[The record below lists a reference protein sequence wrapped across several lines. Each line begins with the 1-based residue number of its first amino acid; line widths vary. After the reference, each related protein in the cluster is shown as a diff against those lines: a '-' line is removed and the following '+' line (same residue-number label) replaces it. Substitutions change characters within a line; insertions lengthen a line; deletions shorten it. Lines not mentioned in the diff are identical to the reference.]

1 MRISLIWNRNS
12 REFQSYNDIRKF
24 LEENDFAIYK
34 FSDSRVVVHTVC
46 ETTFFSRLILPAE
59 YVYNYTFRLLDLY
72 PNRLTAFLYTPLKL
86 VFKCPHILDS
96 LVPPTVQ
103 ETGSSQQDESIP
115 NTKPSIIV
123 YQDNVPYGPFSL
135 LQLRE
140 FDMRGFICH
149 EDYIVF
155 EGNSNPFRRRELYS
169 MQNNSAFGYFPLIL
183 RCKHSDSVTLSM
195 QYPITIGQDCYWY
208 GPFSVQM
215 ASDLYTQKFIHPKW
229 NSIVTYPES
238 IPKQQLPAEFERF
251 LLIHQPG
258 AFQKQK
264 ENVRNNNLLLESSMG
279 SGCKRRPL
287 PIVNRTRS
295 RFASLANAVIGELT
309 GRFLF
314 LDLNDTSTADSDKSL
329 QTDCSESNATSSL
342 SIQKEQQLNDRLC
355 SSDNL
360 PCSSPTVPLNDPTI
374 QRQHIQKL
382 AQAMESSTTA
392 NGKLDFDRNPHHI
405 LDPQKNYL
413 LPARVDRTPSPPSV
427 RPSVGTST
435 TESYSPKSI
444 ISLRDSVVELGSFC
458 FSDSSLEHDSAAQ
471 DTSSSAKIYFE
482 QQQIDLSSRQS
493 TSSNHYFPHTNASC
507 SVLEPSIHLS
517 KRICQRPVPCPAS
530 SEDST
535 STYGLKSGVKYELA
549 ALEKWIQYYDEFPP
563 NTHQLLQDRGICS
576 LRQLYVQS
584 AAVESLAESFKPI
597 KKKQFMQVYSAFKSA
612 MAVVFDPSSVHQL
625 LQPVNGILKQH
636 NNRIRKKKLVEFL
649 CTVGSKFM
657 DWEDDSKEDSGAVLE
672 ATEECASVAEL
683 KQQLESE
690 NTALEFINDLLFS
703 DDDDDDDDGGGA
715 VDEARSSNTGI
726 NERNP
731 EASSN
736 PPIASFSHG
745 VAGTKELS
753 KRARKKNGK
762 GNSNEKQVASVPSST
777 SCAFQAGMN
786 GGAGITVGFGKPKLT
801 KGAQHAL
808 QRAKE
813 SHQQRARRLKSMIDL
828 LSLENTSSV
837 HATQYNTM
845 VKGEAVINSV
855 CRKKISWKST

>member
-1 MRISLIWNRNS
+1 M
-12 REFQSYNDIRKF
+12 
-24 LEENDFAIYK
+24 
-34 FSDSRVVVHTVC
+34 
-46 ETTFFSRLILPAE
+46 
-59 YVYNYTFRLLDLY
+59 
-72 PNRLTAFLYTPLKL
+72 
-86 VFKCPHILDS
+86 FKCPHILDS
-96 LVPPTVQ
+96 LVAPTVE

-115 NTKPSIIV
+115 NTKPFIIV
-123 YQDNVPYGPFSL
+123 YQDNVRYGPFSL

-140 FDMRGFICH
+140 FDMRGFICD

-155 EGNSNPFRRRELYS
+155 ERNSKFFRRSELYS
-169 MQNNSAFGYFPLIL
+169 MQNNSAFEYFPLLL
-183 RCKHSDSVTLSM
+183 RFNHSNSVTLSLSM
-195 QYPITIGQDCYWY
+195 QYPIIIWQDWYWY

-215 ASDLYTQKFIHPKW
+215 ASDLYTQKFIQLKW

-251 LLIHQPG
+251 LLINQPG
-258 AFQKQK
+258 AFQKPK

-295 RFASLANAVIGELT
+295 RFASRANAVIGELT

-314 LDLNDTSTADSDKSL
+314 LNLNDTSTADSDKSL

-413 LPARVDRTPSPPSV
+413 LPAHADRTPSPPSV
-427 RPSVGTST
+427 RPSVGAS

-458 FSDSSLEHDSAAQ
+458 CSDSSLEHDSAAQ

-493 TSSNHYFPHTNASC
+493 TSSNHYFPHTSASY
-507 SVLEPSIHLS
+507 SVLEPSIHMS
-517 KRICQRPVPCPAS
+517 KRICQRPAPCPAS

-549 ALEKWIQYYDEFPP
+549 ALEKWIQYYEEFPP
-563 NTHQLLQDRGICS
+563 NIHQLLQDRGICS

-597 KKKQFMQVYSAFKSA
+597 KKKQFMQQVYSAFKSA

-703 DDDDDDDDGGGA
+703 DDDDTDIW
-715 VDEARSSNTGI
+715 SL
-726 NERNP
+726 P
-731 EASSN
+731 
-736 PPIASFSHG
+736 FSY
-745 VAGTKELS
+745 
-753 KRARKKNGK
+753 
-762 GNSNEKQVASVPSST
+762 
-777 SCAFQAGMN
+777 
-786 GGAGITVGFGKPKLT
+786 PKMY
-801 KGAQHAL
+801 A
-808 QRAKE
+808 
-813 SHQQRARRLKSMIDL
+813 
-828 LSLENTSSV
+828 
-837 HATQYNTM
+837 
-845 VKGEAVINSV
+845 
-855 CRKKISWKST
+855 